1 MYTLQ
6 RALEDSA
13 KLIRRFSPDEEV
25 AYDFTEENYLAKTR
39 ERDTDYPQVLVAPD
53 RIWRASPDAMDIS
66 DQVVMSVLHE
76 EAHLRGIQSE
86 KRAEDWAYQKYRKE
100 SKSYVPRIVRRRR

>member
-13 KLIRRFSPDEEV
+13 KLIRRFSTDEEV

-53 RIWRASPDAMDIS
+53 RIWRASPDAMR
-66 DQVVMSVLHE
+66 
-76 EAHLRGIQSE
+76 AHLDSE
-86 KRAEDWAYQKYRKE
+86 SQCLDSETQTLR
-100 SKSYVPRIVRRRR
+100 P